1 MTSRRDPW
9 INETSIQDTLAQ
21 WLRKKK
27 KGSLSRRE
35 REKRWWFISMIEDN
49 WRSRKRGEE
58 RMMCE
63 SVCCRLLL
71 ASFSSRDWK
80 TVTVIVLLLTRQ
92 QEKYSEAALM
102 KRKARICMLK
112 SCLAFFFV
120 CVVMSSFFCCSLFK
134 FVWCLELE
142 EKSSNLKNNM
152 WGDCSCAFESLDSV
166 SEAASEGVWE
176 AVSEAV
182 RVSAS
187 LVMNDRR
194 NAKRND
200 RRNERIRWR
209 SIILNASSKW
219 CIRINYFG
227 CNQIALLFSFSFSS
241 LLVQS
246 CSLFAENASWKVVV
260 VHNLKANWIKPIIP
274 NQGWCFLMTM
284 HENKKKTLRR
294 MTGIIKGK

>member
-1 MTSRRDPW
+1 
-9 INETSIQDTLAQ
+9 
-21 WLRKKK
+21 
-27 KGSLSRRE
+27 
-35 REKRWWFISMIEDN
+35 
-49 WRSRKRGEE
+49 
-58 RMMCE
+58 MMCE

-120 CVVMSSFFCCSLFK
+120 CVVMSSFFAVLFK

-152 WGDCSCAFESLDSV
+152 WGDCSCAFESLDAV
-166 SEAASEGVWE
+166 SEAASEGVWEAVSE

-227 CNQIALLFSFSFSS
+227 CNQIALLFSFSS
-241 LLVQS
+241 LLFS
-246 CSLFAENASWKVVV
+246 CSLAVSS
-260 VHNLKANWIKPIIP
+260 
-274 NQGWCFLMTM
+274 
-284 HENKKKTLRR
+284 LR
-294 MTGIIKGK
+294 MLLEK